1 MNDIITI
8 DGPTGSGKS
17 TVSRLL
23 AQRLNYHYLDT
34 GAMYRVVG
42 LAILRA
48 GVRLQNKKEITK
60 ICNSLDI
67 KFIHEGGRTKIYLD
81 DEDVTQAIR
90 EPVIDLIAS
99 DVSAIGPVRK
109 AMTMLQRKI
118 GSQGAL
124 VAEGRDMG
132 TVVFPEAQ
140 YKFYIDASLEV
151 RVDRRYQE
159 RQKRGES
166 ISREKVKKDLIQRDN
181 QDMNRYLS
189 PLKPA
194 NDAKIIDTTQL
205 SPHQIVGK
213 IMKDMKIKKKRT
225 RPVIEVKNNNRIDII
240 GEKSNK
246 DLNFN

>member
-1 MNDIITI
+1 MNNIITI

-17 TVSRLL
+17 TVSLLL

-34 GAMYRVVG
+34 GAMYRAVG

-48 GVRLQNKKEITK
+48 GVHLQNKKEITR
-60 ICNSLDI
+60 ICNGLDI
-67 KFIHEGGRTKIYLD
+67 KLIHEGGETKIYLD

-90 EPVIDLIAS
+90 KPVIDLIAS
-99 DVSAIGPVRK
+99 DVSAIDTVRK
-109 AMTMLQRKI
+109 VMTTLQRKI
-118 GSQGAL
+118 GSQGPL

-166 ISREKVKKDLIQRDN
+166 ILREKVKKDLIKRDS
-181 QDMNRYLS
+181 QDMSRHLS

-194 NDAKIIDTTQL
+194 KDAKIIDTTHL

-213 IMKDMKIKKKRT
+213 IMKDIKIEKK
-225 RPVIEVKNNNRIDII
+225 
-240 GEKSNK
+240 
-246 DLNFN
+246 